1 MSSTASTFIDSVNIN
16 FPIPGQDNDSQTFRN
31 NWVNITQALK
41 AINTQTDYL
50 AEFAVLTTATTS
62 TFYGNTIADVTL
74 QNASLGLWDN
84 GTVTG
89 DVTIDYTQGN
99 YQKIELT
106 AGSHNISVTNWA
118 RQGTAGQLT
127 LSITPT
133 STNPTTVNFVGTTPL
148 GPSTNPYLLSPGI
161 NIFQLYSEYPTLSNG
176 STVLVQY
183 LNELIVGNTSTNIQ
197 TANTLTLVNP
207 NGDSSANYSFSVS
220 ATTGSNN
227 ATLVSSVVSGNVV
240 LGNVAVVPNFVTK
253 TILGGIAN
261 PGYSTATI
269 IQLSDLEGLAVGATF
284 IVDTTSTIQTI
295 VGFGVDT
302 ITCSPGFPDGIGF
315 GNLTFRN
322 PAFSDF
328 EEPTAY
334 PIIATM
340 SSTPA
345 NTATGTMVNH
355 TGAIYANKNYLEVT
369 YGEFGDNS
377 TNTFI
382 AQTLAV
388 TTASDKSSTLANTN
402 FVHQVLP
409 YGSII
414 MWYGNVSSI
423 PYGWKLC
430 DGTGGTPN
438 LINKFVVGAGVD
450 NAGTATTTIT
460 GSSSVTGGRTDTVLP
475 DHNHDIADPQHS
487 HNIQYYSGGAFTGGS
502 AGTSPTGVST
512 TIGTSSATEPA
523 STGIAVTGAL
533 SNTATVVANPGYDN
547 LPPYYAICYI
557 MKVTG

>member
-183 LNELIVGNTSTNIQ
+183 LNELIV
-197 TANTLTLVNP
+197 
-207 NGDSSANYSFSVS
+207 
-220 ATTGSNN
+220 
-227 ATLVSSVVSGNVV
+227 
-240 LGNVAVVPNFVTK
+240 
-253 TILGGIAN
+253 
-261 PGYSTATI
+261 
-269 IQLSDLEGLAVGATF
+269 
-284 IVDTTSTIQTI
+284 
-295 VGFGVDT
+295 
-302 ITCSPGFPDGIGF
+302 
-315 GNLTFRN
+315 
-322 PAFSDF
+322 
-328 EEPTAY
+328 
-334 PIIATM
+334 
-340 SSTPA
+340 
-345 NTATGTMVNH
+345 
-355 TGAIYANKNYLEVT
+355 
-369 YGEFGDNS
+369 
-377 TNTFI
+377 
-382 AQTLAV
+382 
-388 TTASDKSSTLANTN
+388 
-402 FVHQVLP
+402 
-409 YGSII
+409 
-414 MWYGNVSSI
+414 
-423 PYGWKLC
+423 
-430 DGTGGTPN
+430 
-438 LINKFVVGAGVD
+438 
-450 NAGTATTTIT
+450 
-460 GSSSVTGGRTDTVLP
+460 
-475 DHNHDIADPQHS
+475 
-487 HNIQYYSGGAFTGGS
+487 
-502 AGTSPTGVST
+502 
-512 TIGTSSATEPA
+512 
-523 STGIAVTGAL
+523 
-533 SNTATVVANPGYDN
+533 
-547 LPPYYAICYI
+547 
-557 MKVTG
+557 